1 MNYRDWYCVQVASGC
16 EQKAKA
22 DLLARKAVLD
32 DRYILDVEVPETTEL
47 TVQKNGKR
55 KAVKTKLL
63 PGYIL
68 VQVRKQTVEQ
78 EDGEFT
84 KEFPRDTQQTIRS
97 TFNVIGFAG
106 ADKNKPQA
114 MRPSEVKN
122 LFDRV
127 DDTHVE
133 VKRNVNI
140 DYNIGDIL
148 DVVAG
153 PFVGHKT
160 EVTSIQGTK
169 IFGQL
174 DLFGRTIAAEFTTD
188 QLYTS

>member
-22 DLLARKAVLD
+22 DLLARKAVLA
-32 DRYILDVEVPETTEL
+32 DRYILDVAVPETTEL
-47 TVQKNGKR
+47 TVNKQGKR
-55 KAVKTKLL
+55 KAVKSKLL

-68 VQVRKQTVEQ
+68 VQVRKQTVEK
-78 EDGEFT
+78 EDGQFT

-106 ADKNKPQA
+106 ADKNKPQR

-122 LFDRV
+122 VFDRV
-127 DDTHVE
+127 DSTHVE

-169 IFGQL
+169 ILGQL
-174 DLFGRTIAAEFTTD
+174 DLFGRTIAAEFTPD